1 MCMLEACGGWLPQPG
16 LHLTALPATCTHCLC
31 LQTIA
36 DMIVFNKSR
45 REARSRLVARS
56 WERPYLK
63 FKVGYCGRAAAAS
76 AQVLSTAECV

>member
-1 MCMLEACGGWLPQPG
+1 MGGGAHTCVHVGGVWWLAG
-16 LHLTALPATCTHCLC
+16 TARLASDCAPAAYTHCLC

-63 FKVGYCGRAAAAS
+63 FKVGY
-76 AQVLSTAECV
+76 